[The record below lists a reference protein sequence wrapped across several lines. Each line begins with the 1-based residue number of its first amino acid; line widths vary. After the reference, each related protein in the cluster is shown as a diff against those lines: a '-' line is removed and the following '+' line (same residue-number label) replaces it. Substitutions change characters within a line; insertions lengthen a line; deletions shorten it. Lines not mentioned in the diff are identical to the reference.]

1 MMQGKMKIAFINQ
14 RYGMEV
20 AGGSESYTRAM
31 AEKLSQYL
39 GNKAVIEVLT
49 SKALSYTTWED
60 HYPEDVEDINGVT
73 VRRFSIKHKRSRI
86 LQRGARILMQYFHIH
101 FKWLEELRLKA
112 RGPYVPELVS
122 YIREH
127 KDEYDAFIFVTYL
140 YYPAYF
146 GAKEV
151 YDKAWFIPTAHDEEP
166 VYMNIYRELFNRVK
180 GIIYLTREEKAFVE
194 KLFRNKGIP
203 NQVLGMGI
211 GVKGN
216 ADENRFREKYDI
228 GGDYLL
234 FAGRIEENKGCKELI
249 DYFIRY
255 KEECYKEG
263 RKEADER
270 RLEETD
276 ERATEETGGRGK
288 GLTLALM
295 GKSLMEIPH
304 REDIRYVGF
313 VSDEDKYD
321 GMKGAKIIC
330 LPSRYESFSISL
342 LEGMAYGN
350 PALVNGNCDVLKG
363 HIERSGGGYSYTNY
377 EEFKKGLTGLL
388 KDNINEEMGR
398 KAEAYVK
405 AEYNWDRI
413 TEQFLEMLNGG
424 KTDAGN

>member
-1 MMQGKMKIAFINQ
+1 MTGKADGHRGYRMKIAFINQ
-14 RYGMEV
+14 RYGLEV

-31 AEKLSQYL
+31 AEHLAEHLK
-39 GNKAVIEVLT
+39 GKAEIEVLT
-49 SKALSYTTWED
+49 SKASDYITWED
-60 HYPEDVEDINGVT
+60 YYKVDVETINGVT
-73 VRRFSIKHKRSRI
+73 VRRFSVKYKRSRV
-86 LQRGARILMQYFHIH
+86 LQRGTGILMRHFHIH

-166 VYMNIYRELFNRVK
+166 IYMNIYKELFTKVK
-180 GIIYLTREEKAFVE
+180 GIIYLTSEEKSFVE
-194 KLFRNKGIP
+194 GLFANKEIP

-211 GVKGN
+211 DVKEN
-216 ADENRFREKYDI
+216 ADENRFREKYKI
-228 GGDYLL
+228 SGDYLL
-234 FAGRIEENKGCKELI
+234 FAGRIEENKGCKELM

-255 KEECYKEG
+255 KNECC
-263 RKEADER
+263 
-270 RLEETD
+270 
-276 ERATEETGGRGK
+276 EETGEEAEENHR
-288 GLTLALM
+288 GLTLVFM
-295 GKSLMEIPH
+295 GKSLMEIPE
-304 REDIRYVGF
+304 RSDIRHVGF

-321 GMKGAKIIC
+321 GMKGARVIC

-363 HIERSGGGYSYTNY
+363 HVERSGGGFSYTNY
-377 EEFKKGLTGLL
+377 EEFKAGLKKLLDSDINAETG
-388 KDNINEEMGR
+388 K
-398 KAEAYVK
+398 KAAAYVRE
-405 AEYNWDRI
+405 EYAWRRI
-413 TEQFLEMLNGG
+413 IEQFCEMLNGG
-424 KTDAGN
+424 ETDAGN